1 MKKISTTKYLNNLKD
16 IHSEKIIIKKEIKK
30 ITNLDIDIKYIEIKE
45 NIVEINTFSLYRFE
59 LNFFKKDIEKILR
72 SFNLKLKI

>member
-1 MKKISTTKYLNNLKD
+1 MKKISTTKYLDNLKD